1 MRLLGRAGLL
11 LGALRVTSSLSM
23 SSAAPAHFVC
33 AKDGTASPS
42 SLPSK
47 DWLLAQPRGAY
58 TTARTCAGARRLF
71 EWDMHVQRTADSA
84 AAMLQGVPN
93 ADAILAQVGSAES
106 LRPRLDATVG
116 SAVRAY
122 LASNGGDEATELK
135 VTVLVTWTAADAAEG
150 SGCDAASTSSVS
162 CHVAP
167 LPPIPSPP
175 VRVEVRG
182 APRQNAAAK
191 DSTWVTDRAPLEE
204 LMRRGWAPF
213 NELLLVSDAGE
224 LLEGSQTNFFAV
236 QDGQARPTPR
246 PHAPSRPAP
255 TPCPHASPHTSP
267 HTMLHPAS
275 RPCVCPPGGG
285 WVRS

>member
-1 MRLLGRAGLL
+1 
-11 LGALRVTSSLSM
+11 
-23 SSAAPAHFVC
+23 
-33 AKDGTASPS
+33 
-42 SLPSK
+42 
-47 DWLLAQPRGAY
+47 
-58 TTARTCAGARRLF
+58 
-71 EWDMHVQRTADSA
+71 MHVQRTADSA

-236 QDGQARPTPR
+236 QDGQLVTASEGILEGTVRRLLLEVCEREGIPVVLQPPKLADASKWEGALISSTSRLMLPIDELYLPREGEASLQADRIAAFDNGPGSLAARLKAMVQAEVEAHSTEIR
-246 PHAPSRPAP
+246 
-255 TPCPHASPHTSP
+255 
-267 HTMLHPAS
+267 
-275 RPCVCPPGGG
+275 
-285 WVRS
+285 